1 MPLRGWSD
9 ACERNKAPILAHLE
23 FLFRNAS
30 RVLEIGSGSGQH
42 AMHFAAGMPWL
53 QWICSDLEDRHATIR
68 AILAG
73 ATANIEGPLTL
84 DAASPLP
91 PVAFD
96 SMFTANT
103 LHIMPWPAVASLFH
117 NAAESLP
124 DGGRFVVYGPF
135 HYGNAPIS
143 AGNAVFDIELRGR
156 GAGEGIRD
164 IEAVQSLAV
173 AQGFRFLADCALPA
187 NNRLLAWEKT

>member
-1 MPLRGWSD
+1 MPLRGWSE
-9 ACERNKAPILAHLE
+9 ACERNKAPIFAHLE
-23 FLFRNAS
+23 FLFRNAQ

-42 AMHFAAGMPWL
+42 AMHFAARMPWL

-68 AILAG
+68 AVLAG

-84 DAASPLP
+84 DAASSLP

-96 SMFTANT
+96 SVFSANT
-103 LHIMPWPAVASLFH
+103 LHIMPWAVIGKLFR
-117 NAAESLP
+117 NVAVSLP

-143 AGNAVFDIELRGR
+143 AGNAVFDVELRGR
-156 GAGEGIRD
+156 GMGEGIRD
-164 IEAVQSLAV
+164 IEAVQSLA
-173 AQGFRFLADCALPA
+173 AEQGFRFLGDYALPA
-187 NNRLLAWEKT
+187 NNRLLAWERS